1 MSITDNIKAIKN
13 EIESV
18 AVKLVAVSKTKPNE
32 DILEAYHAG
41 QRIFGEN
48 QVQEMVEK
56 HEALPKDI
64 QWHLVGHLQSNK
76 VKYIAPFVS
85 LIHGVDSLKL
95 LIEINKQALKNDR
108 VIDYLLQI
116 YIADEET
123 KFGLG
128 FDEAIELLESQ
139 EFTELNNVRIVG
151 LMGIATNTENP
162 KQITEEF
169 YELQTLFK
177 GVKVSYFRNEDSFK
191 ELSMGM
197 SADYKIAIE
206 QGSTLVRIGSDIFGE
221 RIIKHYKNE
230 EK

>member
-1 MSITDNIKAIKN
+1 MSIPDNIKAIKK
-13 EIESV
+13 EIESDTV
-18 AVKLVAVSKTKPNE
+18 TLVAVSKTKPNE

-56 HEALPKDI
+56 YEALPKDI
-64 QWHLVGHLQSNK
+64 EWHLVGHLQSNK
-76 VKYIAPFVS
+76 VKYMAPFVS

-95 LIEINKQALKNDR
+95 LVEIDKQALKNNR
-108 VIDYLLQI
+108 VIDCLLQI

-128 FDEAIELLESQ
+128 FDEVIELLESQ
-139 EFTELNNVRIVG
+139 EFTELKNIRIVG
-151 LMGIATNTENP
+151 LMGIATNSENP
-162 KQITEEF
+162 SQIKEEF
-169 YELQTLFK
+169 YELQILFK
-177 GVKVSYFRNEDSFK
+177 GIKVSYFRNEDSFK

-206 QGSTLVRIGSDIFGE
+206 HGSTLVRIGSDIFGS
-221 RIIKHYKNE
+221 RD
-230 EK
+230 

>member
-1 MSITDNIKAIKN
+1 MSITDNIKAIKK

-18 AVKLVAVSKTKPNE
+18 AVKLVAVSKTKPAE
-32 DILEAYHAG
+32 DILEAYNAG

-56 HEALPKDI
+56 YQALPKDI
-64 QWHLVGHLQSNK
+64 EWHLVGHLQSNK
-76 VKYIAPFVS
+76 AKYIAPFVS

-95 LIEINKQALKNDR
+95 LTEINKQALKNNR
-108 VIDYLLQI
+108 IIDCLLQI

-139 EFTELNNVRIVG
+139 EFIELKNIRIVG

-162 KQITEEF
+162 KQIKEEF

-177 GVKVSYFRNEDSFK
+177 GIKLSYFKNEDSFK

-221 RIIKHYKNE
+221 RGG
-230 EK
+230 